1 MQPTFRAF
9 LVFIAGV
16 PLGFALI
23 LGDETL
29 WPLVFGY
36 LAFAVSIT
44 AIDAILTPRVSAF
57 AIDTGMPVMLYAGDS
72 DGLTVK
78 VSGGALRHPTTVT
91 LACDTGD
98 TLDPPPHQ
106 QCRIM
111 PGESCD
117 MRIPLTP
124 NRRGQAV
131 IHRLWLR
138 WLGPLGLVERRHIRE
153 IDASIPIIPNV
164 RAVRSAALSI
174 SVRDAAFGVKVQ
186 RQSGEGTEFDALRE
200 YMPGLDHRS
209 IDWKHSAR
217 HHKLVCK
224 EFRTERNHQVILAF
238 DTGHLMST
246 PLHGIPRLDHAIN
259 AGLLLGHA
267 SLRHGDRIGIFGFD
281 AQTRVTAEPFGGIH
295 EFSRLMRLTSEI
307 EYQQEET
314 NFTRGLTELM
324 TRLKRRSLIILQ
336 TEFVD
341 TVTAELMVENLQRLA
356 ARHLVIF
363 VSMHDPRLHTPP
375 DRQPRSLK
383 DVNRMV
389 VADGFL
395 RERRTV
401 FERLRRMGIHCIDA
415 PSHAVSAEL
424 LNRYIHIKRLELI

>member
-1 MQPTFRAF
+1 MQPTLRAF
-9 LVFIAGV
+9 IVFAAGI

-23 LGDETL
+23 LADETL
-29 WPLVFGY
+29 WPLAFGY
-36 LAFAVSIT
+36 LTFAAAIT
-44 AIDAILTPRVSAF
+44 TGDAVLTPRIGAF
-57 AIDTGMPVMLYAGDS
+57 AIDLQIPPMLYVGDR
-72 DGLTVK
+72 DAITVTL
-78 VSGGALRHPTTVT
+78 SGAALRHPTMMT

-98 TLDPPPHQ
+98 TLEPPPHQ
-106 QCRIM
+106 LCRII
-111 PGESCD
+111 PGERFD
-117 MRIPLTP
+117 IRIPLIP

-138 WLGPLGLVERRHIRE
+138 WHGPLGLVERRHIRNTGV
-153 IDASIPIIPNV
+153 SVPIVPNI
-164 RAVRSAALSI
+164 RAVRSAALSL
-174 SVRDAAFGVKVQ
+174 SVRDAAFGVKIQ
-186 RQSGEGTEFDALRE
+186 RQSGEGTEFDALRD

-246 PLHGIPRLDHAIN
+246 PLHGIPRIDHAIN

-267 SLRHGDRIGIFGFD
+267 SLRHGDRIGVFGFD
-281 AQTRVTAEPFGGIH
+281 AQTRVSAEPFGGIH

-307 EYQQEET
+307 EYHQEET
-314 NFTRGLTELM
+314 NFTRGLMELM

-363 VSMHDPRLHTPP
+363 VSMHDPRLHSPP
-375 DRQPRSLK
+375 ERSLRTLK
-383 DVNRMV
+383 DVNRLV

-415 PSHAVSAEL
+415 PSHAVGAEL
-424 LNRYIHIKRLELI
+424 LNRYIHIKQLELI

>member
-1 MQPTFRAF
+1 MLPTIRAF
-9 LVFIAGV
+9 IVFVSGV

-23 LGDETL
+23 LIDESL
-29 WPLVFGY
+29 WPLVFAY
-36 LAFAVSIT
+36 LAIVVAIT
-44 AIDAILTPRVSAF
+44 GLDSVLTPRVGVF
-57 AIDTGMPVMLYAGDS
+57 AIDVKIPAMLYVGDR
-72 DGLTVK
+72 DVVTVTL
-78 VSGGALRHPTTVT
+78 SGGALRHPTTVT

-98 TLDPPPHQ
+98 ALQPPPHQ
-106 QCRIM
+106 QCLM
-111 PGESCD
+111 VPGETCE
-117 MRIPLTP
+117 MRIPLVP
-124 NRRGQAV
+124 NRRGRAV
-131 IHRLWLR
+131 LHRLWLR
-138 WLGPLGLVERRHIRE
+138 WHGPLGLVERRHIRE
-153 IDASIPIIPNV
+153 LDVSVPIIPNI
-164 RAVRSAALSI
+164 REVRSAALSL

-200 YMPGLDHRS
+200 YMPGMDHRS

-246 PLHGIPRLDHAIN
+246 PLHGIPRIDHAIN

-267 SLRHGDRIGIFGFD
+267 SLRHGDRIGVFGFD
-281 AQTRVTAEPFGGIH
+281 AQTRVSAEPFGGIH

-307 EYQQEET
+307 EYHQEET
-314 NFTRGLTELM
+314 NFTRGLMELM

-341 TVTAELMVENLQRLA
+341 TVTAELMVENLQRLD

-375 DRQPRSLK
+375 EQSPRTLK

-415 PSHAVSAEL
+415 HSHAVGAEL

>member
-1 MQPTFRAF
+1 MLPTLRAF
-9 LVFIAGV
+9 IVFASGV

-23 LGDETL
+23 LADETL
-29 WPLVFGY
+29 WPLAFGC
-36 LAFAVSIT
+36 LAVAVAIT
-44 AIDAILTPRVSAF
+44 GWDAVLTPRVGVF
-57 AIDTGMPVMLYAGDS
+57 AIDVQIPGVLYVGDR
-72 DGLTVK
+72 DVVTIAL
-78 VSGGALRHPTTVT
+78 SGIALRHPTTVT
-91 LACDTGD
+91 LACDTGG
-98 TLDPPPHQ
+98 TLQPPPHQ
-106 QCRIM
+106 HCRMI
-111 PGESCD
+111 PGESCEL
-117 MRIPLTP
+117 RIPLVP
-124 NRRGQAV
+124 NRRGHAAIQ
-131 IHRLWLR
+131 RLWLR
-138 WLGPLGLVERRHIRE
+138 WQGPLGLVERRHIRE
-153 IDASIPIIPNV
+153 TDASVPIVPNI
-164 RAVRSAALSI
+164 RAVRGAALTL
-174 SVRDAAFGVKVQ
+174 SVRDATFGIKTQ

-224 EFRTERNHQVILAF
+224 EFRTERNHQIILAF

-267 SLRHGDRIGIFGFD
+267 SLRHGDRIGVFGFD
-281 AQTRVTAEPFGGIH
+281 AQTRVSAEPFGGVH
-295 EFSRLMRLTSEI
+295 EFPRLMRLTSDI
-307 EYQQEET
+307 EYHQEET
-314 NFTRGLTELM
+314 NFTRGLMELM

-375 DRQPRSLK
+375 EKSPRTLK

-415 PSHAVSAEL
+415 PSHAVGAEL